1 MKTTYKINKRR
12 IFRRY
17 FFHEPGKVSGEK
29 VTKSLKVAFVFSIL
43 NKPVSSS
50 LYKKHFRKRKQ

>member
-43 NKPVSSS
+43 NKPVSS
-50 LYKKHFRKRKQ
+50 